1 MPVRSIEAAIDA
13 VRSGLCFGWLPMY
26 RIRPELESGELI
38 LLNLPVGDTREVRLQ
53 LVRRDLS
60 SSSVEVSALSE
71 MLGVDR
77 GAEVI

>member
-1 MPVRSIEAAIDA
+1 MSFYPQIGSGVETQFPFQRQRQWRAITTQ
-13 VRSGLCFGWLPMY
+13 
-26 RIRPELESGELI
+26 LESGELI